1 MTQPTKIQR
10 WLDLI
15 AYLVA
20 RRVPVPGDDL
30 LANIPAYADGWNS
43 TDPKAQQSARRKFE
57 RDKDELRKLGIPI
70 RTVKYSIQ
78 YETETTEG
86 YSIDRRDFYLPYL
99 NIVNGAASDD
109 VKNFSRHKHAEIEI
123 AAEDAPLALQ
133 ALRRVAEVPS
143 FPFVA
148 EARSAFR
155 KLAFDIDPLHYTKSA
170 PILFVDRPGS
180 ADVALRMRE
189 LSAALLNR
197 KRVTFSYH
205 GIYRDDVS
213 EREVD
218 LYGLFFQHG
227 NWYAVGNDATRD
239 DIRVFRIGRMD
250 TLHVNSKTPGT
261 ADYDIPASFDTAAYA
276 QREPWQIGSPDDQT
290 ITAEVRFQFP
300 LSLWAERNNHGT
312 LVATRPDGA
321 TVRAF
326 DIQQVNPFLRWI
338 LSLEGDAIITS
349 PTQLVAELKSLA
361 STIINRHATASGS
374 NG

>member
-1 MTQPTKIQR
+1 MTQPTKLQR

-30 LANIPAYADGWNS
+30 LANIPAYAFGWNS
-43 TDPKAQQSARRKFE
+43 DDATAQQSARRKFE

-78 YETETTEG
+78 YESETTEG

-99 NIVNGAASDD
+99 NIISGQANAD
-109 VKNFSRHKHAEIEI
+109 VKAFSRSKHAEIEI
-123 AAEDAPLALQ
+123 AASDAPIALE

-155 KLAFDIDPLHYTKSA
+155 KLAFDIDPLKYSSTA
-170 PILFVDRPGS
+170 PVLFVDRPGS
-180 ADVALRMRE
+180 AEVAEKVRA
-189 LSAALLNR
+189 LSNALMAR
-197 KRVTFSYH
+197 KRVAFGYH

-213 EREVD
+213 DRAVD

-239 DIRVFRIGRMD
+239 DIRVFRVGRMD
-250 TLHVNSKTPGT
+250 AVTANTKKPGT
-261 ADYDIPASFDTAAYA
+261 PDYDIPASFDTAAYA
-276 QREPWQIGSPDDQT
+276 QREPWQIGSPDEPT
-290 ITAEVRFQFP
+290 VTAEVLFHFP

-312 LVATRPDGA
+312 LIAKRPDGGA
-321 TVRAF
+321 VRSF
-326 DIQQVNPFLRWI
+326 EIQQVNPFLRWI
-338 LSLEGDAIITS
+338 LSLEGDAIVTA
-349 PTQLVAELKSLA
+349 PPQFVAELKSLA
-361 STIINRHATASGS
+361 ATIMQRHATADGS